1 MKTTKEIPTSLT
13 SEEVWNSYSTE
24 VKRYIRSKVKDS
36 EMTND
41 LLQEVFIKVHLNL
54 QKVQKTESLRSWIFS
69 IAYNT
74 VMNHFAKP
82 TNMSLDGN
90 MPEETTTEEQRSP
103 ISCLLPM
110 IKNLPELYR
119 EPLIQSEINGKKQA
133 EVAEILKMTLPA
145 VKSRI
150 QRGRRLLQ
158 EGFMEC
164 CHYRL
169 NDKGFLVG
177 EHQEKEDCRICGKY

>member
-1 MKTTKEIPTSLT
+1 MKTTKDIPTSLT

-90 MPEETTTEEQRSP
+90 LSEEATTDEHHSP
-103 ISCLLPM
+103 MSCLLPM

-119 EPLIQSEINGKKQA
+119 EPLI
-133 EVAEILKMTLPA
+133 
-145 VKSRI
+145 
-150 QRGRRLLQ
+150 
-158 EGFMEC
+158 
-164 CHYRL
+164 
-169 NDKGFLVG
+169 
-177 EHQEKEDCRICGKY
+177 

>member
-1 MKTTKEIPTSLT
+1 MKTTKDIPISLT
-13 SEEVWNSYSTE
+13 SAEVWNSYSTE
-24 VKRYIRSKVKDS
+24 LKRYIRSKVKDS
-36 EMTND
+36 ELTND

-54 QKVQKTESLRSWIFS
+54 EKVQKTESLRSWIFS

-74 VMNHFAKP
+74 VMNHFGKP

-119 EPLIQSEINGKKQA
+119 EPLIQS
-133 EVAEILKMTLPA
+133 
-145 VKSRI
+145 
-150 QRGRRLLQ
+150 
-158 EGFMEC
+158 
-164 CHYRL
+164 
-169 NDKGFLVG
+169 
-177 EHQEKEDCRICGKY
+177 

>member
-1 MKTTKEIPTSLT
+1 MKASENIPTSLT
-13 SEEVWNSYSTE
+13 SEEVWNDYSTE

-54 QKVQKTESLRSWIFS
+54 EKVKKIESLRSWVFS

-74 VMNHFAKP
+74 VMNHFGKP
-82 TNMSLDGN
+82 NNMVLDDN
-90 MPEETTTEEQRSP
+90 FPEEVTADEHRSP
-103 ISCLLPM
+103 MGCLLPM

-133 EVAEILKMTLPA
+133 EVAEILSMTLPA

-150 QRGRRLLQ
+150 QRGRKLLQ

-177 EHQEKEDCRICGKY
+177 EHQEKEDCRICGKH

>member
-82 TNMSLDGN
+82 TGPKFAGSGK
-90 MPEETTTEEQRSP
+90 PSSGPKFGGGKSSGQKRSF
-103 ISCLLPM
+103 
-110 IKNLPELYR
+110 
-119 EPLIQSEINGKKQA
+119 A
-133 EVAEILKMTLPA
+133 
-145 VKSRI
+145 
-150 QRGRRLLQ
+150 
-158 EGFMEC
+158 
-164 CHYRL
+164 
-169 NDKGFLVG
+169 
-177 EHQEKEDCRICGKY
+177 